1 MGEAK
6 RRGNK
11 ETRTLQGIEKA
22 KLKADNDGKERE
34 RALIQFEPS
43 LTPEQKAAYNVNFW
57 SNDVLMLNR

>member
-22 KLKADNDGKERE
+22 KLKADNDRRERE
-34 RALIQFEPS
+34 RALIQLELN
-43 LTPEQKAAYNVNFW
+43 LTPEQK
-57 SNDVLMLNR
+57 SCQKER